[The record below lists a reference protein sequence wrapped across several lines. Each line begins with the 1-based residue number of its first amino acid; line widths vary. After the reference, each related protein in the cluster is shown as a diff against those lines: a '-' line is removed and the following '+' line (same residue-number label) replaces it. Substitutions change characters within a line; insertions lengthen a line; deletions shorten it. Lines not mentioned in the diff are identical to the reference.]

1 MTMTADVRG
10 MSTDG
15 RADVSLPVANHKQLR
30 DMLMRGKLTITCPIC
45 GKGQEVGVGIHEHV
59 IRCPTHGEFEVT
71 HGALMEKPRE
81 PKEWEQALE
90 RVKGKTTLGKRA
102 RIHTGNF

>member
-1 MTMTADVRG
+1 MK
-10 MSTDG
+10 G
-15 RADVSLPVANHKQLR
+15 R
-30 DMLMRGKLTITCPIC
+30 LTITCPIC
-45 GKGQEVGVGIHEHV
+45 GKGQEVGRGTFDHV

-90 RVKGKTTLGKRA
+90 RVKGKTALGKCA
-102 RIHTGNF
+102 RIHTGDF